1 MAYQGSAQ
9 SIGFRNRQVIDPSK
23 RMRQEAAQLE
33 QRGKERIQGMETQ
46 ASQQIR
52 EMKRVSDIQ
61 SSNSQYELEALSK
74 FSNTI
79 KRTLQEDYLE
89 FEKQRKEEGIQR
101 GIELR
106 ATNPELAAQENREVD
121 EALAANQ
128 ELHNRVEAEAQKA
141 PTAEAKEKV
150 RSLSTYERMG
160 WEIGGLKERAN
171 GWDAHLE
178 AELDSNETVIT
189 DAQGNEFAIKDYEGL
204 EQYDAALKYL
214 QAEYLKDSNPGNL
227 SSKVVNKYLTDR
239 VLQNSQIH
247 RREEIQGL
255 ELEAAEEHLDAQEN
269 LLHNVL
275 QDGDSKQIGA
285 QFDTW
290 LQTASDNLE
299 TIGGKRGTGKR
310 AARLQLRSQIDAVI
324 AANPERADE
333 IKKALREH
341 KLDHPSGKKS
351 LQELYGDEFSDASI
365 DAAAKKARIDRFRL
379 DQAADTVAATELRD
393 AILEVFRD
401 PSTTEADKMKLAAE
415 FYNKHPD
422 QREMLSGLLEAMT
435 PAVASASDS
444 QARINELKEQ
454 FNVTDGKDGAQIP
467 RSAVEGLD
475 LNIIAQGIEDGIIA
489 EKPMGKDAVAA
500 VKSANEEIERAI
512 AEVSKENTKF
522 GINTLATGRARTAA
536 QNLVMAKARQLQR
549 LAKENGDT
557 LSLPDAIKEAG
568 SSIAEGIIGVNAD
581 PGKGGGEKNFPEYV
595 KFYNKSGEG
604 FTKFEQV
611 ATEGIRKATLERYKT
626 VYKNAKIADNDGKNL
641 LETELG
647 LTAQDLTLTA
657 GGYPRPF
664 IADLAALQGV
674 TPWEMLNAQR
684 RLQNP
689 EAEPLEPPQ
698 EAVLLQQQLDKYP
711 HIKRMLAQDPTP
723 NKIERAQRE
732 MGLVSARGMKRALGM
747 QESSNDYGAYNKTA
761 YGPGNPAL
769 GKYQILWENAQEW
782 SRRAGYPVPVSQNA
796 FLKNHRLQEQ
806 LADWQLNQY
815 IKEAYKQ
822 TNDPNLVVR
831 MVAAAWYGGGGRM
844 GDYDNPNIKGPTA
857 VDPNMQKYTTSV
869 LNRYN

>member
-33 QRGKERIQGMETQ
+33 QRGKERIQGMEKQ
-46 ASQQIR
+46 ASQQIQ

-61 SSNSQYELEALSK
+61 SSNSQYELQALSK

-79 KRTLQEDYLE
+79 KKTLQEDYLE
-89 FEKQRKEEGIQR
+89 FEKQRKEEGVQR

-106 ATNPELAAQENREVD
+106 ATNPELAAQENKEVD
-121 EALAANQ
+121 DALAANQ
-128 ELHNRVEAEAQKA
+128 ELHNRVEAEAQNA
-141 PTAEAKEKV
+141 PTAEAKERV

-178 AELDSNETVIT
+178 AEFDTNETVIT
-189 DAQGNEFAIKDYEGL
+189 DSQGNSFAIKDYDGL
-204 EQYDAALKYL
+204 EQYDAALKHL

-227 SSKVVNKYLTDR
+227 SSKVVNKYLTDK
-239 VLQNSQIH
+239 VLRNSQIH

-255 ELEAAEEHLDAQEN
+255 ELESAEEHLDAQEN

-290 LQTASDNLE
+290 LRTASDNLE
-299 TIGGKRGTGKR
+299 TIGGKRGTGKK

-324 AANPERADE
+324 RANPERAKE

-341 KLDHPSGKKS
+341 KLDHDAGRKS
-351 LQELYGDEFSDASI
+351 LQELYGDEFSDESI
-365 DAAAKKARIDRFRL
+365 DSLSTKARIDKFRL
-379 DQAADTVAATELRD
+379 DQASDTVAATELRD
-393 AILEVFRD
+393 AMLETFRN
-401 PSTTEADKMKLAAE
+401 PSTTESDKMKLIGL
-415 FYNKHPD
+415 FYSKHPD
-422 QREMLSGLLEAMT
+422 QREMMMGLLESTT
-435 PAVASASDS
+435 PVIASASDS
-444 QARINELKEQ
+444 QARINELKSQ

-475 LNIIAQGIEDGIIA
+475 FKIIAQGIEDGIIA
-489 EKPMGKDAVAA
+489 EKPMGKEAIEA
-500 VKSANEEIERAI
+500 VKNANEEIERAV
-512 AEVSKENTKF
+512 AQVSKENTKF

-536 QNLVMAKARQLQR
+536 QRLVMAKARQLQR
-549 LAKENGDT
+549 FAQEQGTT
-557 LSLPDAIKEAG
+557 LSEADAIKKAG
-568 SSIAEGIIGVNAD
+568 QSIAEGIIGVQE
-581 PGKGGGEKNFPEYV
+581 KGGKDKFPEYE
-595 KFYNKSGEG
+595 KFYNKSGQG
-604 FTKFEQV
+604 FTEFEKLSN
-611 ATEGIRKATLERYKT
+611 EGIQKATLQRYKT
-626 VYKNAKIADNDGKNL
+626 VTKNALKASTRGDNL

-647 LTAQDLTLTA
+647 LSAQDLTLTA

-664 IADLAALQGV
+664 IGDLAALQGV

-684 RLQNP
+684 KLQDP
-689 EAEPLEPPQ
+689 TAEPLVPPQ
-698 EAVLLQQQLDKYP
+698 EAVLLQQGLDKFP
-711 HIKRMLAQDPTP
+711 HIKRMLAQGPTP

-761 YGPGNPAL
+761 FGAGNPAL
-769 GKYQILWENAQEW
+769 GKYQILWENVQAW
-782 SRRAGYPVPVSQNA
+782 SKSAGYPVPVSQNA
-796 FLKNHRLQEQ
+796 FLRNHRLQEQ

-815 IKEAYKQ
+815 IKQAYEQ
-822 TNDPNLVVR
+822 TNDPNIVVR
-831 MVAAAWYGGGGRM
+831 MVSAAWYGGGGSM
-844 GDYDNPNIKGPTA
+844 GEYDNPNIKGPTA
-857 VDPNMQKYTTSV
+857 VDPDMQKYTTSV

>member
-33 QRGKERIQGMETQ
+33 KRGKERIQGMETQ
-46 ASQQIR
+46 ASQQIQ

-79 KRTLQEDYLE
+79 KKTLQEDYLE

-106 ATNPELAAQENREVD
+106 ATNPELAAQENQEVD

-227 SSKVVNKYLTDR
+227 SSKVVNKYLTDA
-239 VLQNSQIH
+239 VLRNSQIH

-255 ELEAAEEHLDAQEN
+255 ELESAEEHLDAQEN

-275 QDGDSKQIGA
+275 QDGDAKQIGA

-365 DAAAKKARIDRFRL
+365 DAAATKARIDRFRL
-379 DQAADTVAATELRD
+379 DQAADKVAATELRD
-393 AILEVFRD
+393 AILEVYRD
-401 PSTTEADKMKLAAE
+401 PSTTEADKMKLVAK
-415 FYNKHPD
+415 FYKKHPD
-422 QREMLSGLLEAMT
+422 QREMMMGLLESMT
-435 PAVASASDS
+435 PAIASASDS

-454 FNVTDGKDGAQIP
+454 FGVTDGKDGAQIP

-475 LNIIAQGIEDGIIA
+475 LNIVAQGIEDGIIA

-512 AEVSKENTKF
+512 AQVSKENTKF

-536 QNLVMAKARQLQR
+536 QRRVMAKARQLQR
-549 LAKENGDT
+549 LAKEQGET
-557 LSLPDAIKEAG
+557 LSEADAIKQAG
-568 SSIAEGIIGVNAD
+568 QSIAEGIIGVN
-581 PGKGGGEKNFPEYV
+581 GKDGLKEFPEY
-595 KFYNKSGEG
+595 KDFYNSSGEG
-604 FTKFEQV
+604 FKKFDQL
-611 ATEGIRKATLERYKT
+611 ATEGIQKATLERYRT
-626 VYKNAKIADNDGKNL
+626 VYKNAKTADARGDNL
-641 LETELG
+641 LETNLG

-664 IADLAALQGV
+664 IGDLAALQGV

-698 EAVLLQQQLDKYP
+698 EAVLLQKELDKLP
-711 HIKRMLAQDPTP
+711 HIKRMLAQNPTP
-723 NKIERAQRE
+723 NNIERSQRE

-761 YGPGNPAL
+761 YGAENPAL
-769 GKYQILWENAQEW
+769 GKYQILWKNAQEW

-796 FLKNHRLQEQ
+796 FLRNHRLQEQ

-815 IKEAYKQ
+815 IKQAYQQ

-844 GDYDNPNIKGPTA
+844 GDYDNPDIKGPTA

>member
-33 QRGKERIQGMETQ
+33 QRGRERIQGMETQ

-61 SSNSQYELEALSK
+61 ASNSQYELQALSK

-79 KRTLQEDYLE
+79 KKTLQEDYLE

-121 EALAANQ
+121 DALAANQ

-227 SSKVVNKYLTDR
+227 SSKVVNKYLTDK

-365 DAAAKKARIDRFRL
+365 DAVATKARIDRFRL

-393 AILEVFRD
+393 AILEVYRD
-401 PSTTEADKMKLAAE
+401 PSTTEADKMKLVAE
-415 FYNKHPD
+415 FYKKHPD
-422 QREMLSGLLEAMT
+422 QREMMLGLLESMT
-435 PAVASASDS
+435 PAIASASDS

-454 FNVTDGKDGAQIP
+454 FGVTDGKDGAQIP

-475 LNIIAQGIEDGIIA
+475 LGIIAEGIEQGIIA
-489 EKPMGKDAVAA
+489 EKPMGKDAIAA
-500 VKSANEEIERAI
+500 VDSANKEIERAI
-512 AEVSKENTKF
+512 AQVSKENTKF

-536 QNLVMAKARQLQR
+536 QRRVMAKARQLQR
-549 LAKENGDT
+549 LAAEQGQT
-557 LSLPDAIKEAG
+557 LSEADAIKQAG
-568 SSIAEGIIGVNAD
+568 QSIAEGIIGVN
-581 PGKGGGEKNFPEYV
+581 GKGGLEAFPEYRD
-595 KFYNKSGEG
+595 FYNSSGEG
-604 FTKFEQV
+604 FKKFDQL
-611 ATEGIRKATLERYKT
+611 ATEGIQKATLERYRT
-626 VYKNAKIADNDGKNL
+626 VYKNAKTADARGDNL
-641 LETELG
+641 LETNLG

-698 EAVLLQQQLDKYP
+698 EAVLLQKELDKYP
-711 HIKRMLAQDPTP
+711 HIKRMLAQNPTP
-723 NKIERAQRE
+723 NNIERSQRE

-761 YGPGNPAL
+761 FGKENPAL
-769 GKYQILWENAQEW
+769 GKYQILWKNVQDW
-782 SRRAGYPVPVSQNA
+782 CRRAGYPVPVSQNA

-815 IKEAYKQ
+815 IKEAYQQ

-831 MVAAAWYGGGGRM
+831 MVAAAWYGGASTM
-844 GDYDNPNIKGPTA
+844 GEYDNPNIKGPTT
-857 VDPNMQKYTTSV
+857 VDPNMQQYTTSV